1 MLLKKAASTCFA
13 SCLFRAS
20 GFLGFRF
27 SDRADGAGSGF
38 RVDVTVRG
46 AQFRCPDASHWLET
60 SNSVCFAELEH
71 WGLEVGRL
79 EEEHE
84 MARKSAS
91 KST

>member
-1 MLLKKAASTCFA
+1 MLAACSELRVFWV
-13 SCLFRAS
+13 
-20 GFLGFRF
+20 LGSQTGQMER
-27 SDRADGAGSGF
+27 GQGLG
-38 RVDVTVRG
+38 VDVTVRG

-60 SNSVCFAELEH
+60 SNSVFFAELEH